1 MLRLGYCLPFLG
13 TPHVPLFPSQCLFPA
28 PSPFQGLFW
37 RISPWS
43 WFPRLLWSLLH
54 SLLQAST
61 AFCSW
66 CCRPRGHGVRS
77 SPSPISFSL
86 WTCHT
91 FSWGPFRLYAPVG
104 ESGRLLASF
113 DLREAYIPVPVH
125 PASRPFL
132 RFLFR
137 DTVYQFQA
145 LYFGLSTAPQ
155 VFPWVMAPVSAILH
169 SLGIRMRRSLD
180 TWLVQSSSQES
191 LFEVLL
197 PVLRLC
203 PVFWDCH
210 PSQVFQPHTFPGS
223 AVSVG
228 RLRFHLFQ
236 GFSVGGMH
244 LLAAICNRRI
254 YVMRLAYRE
263 PVAVASRRSFF
274 ASSPSSGRLAF
285 FLRWLAS
292 FLAATWDCSPSSSA
306 SIVPGT
312 VRIWGLQ
319 S

>member
-1 MLRLGYCLPFLG
+1 MFHCSHPNAFFQPHLHSRGCSGEFLLGLGFQGSSGACSTPFSRLLQPSVRGVVDLG
-13 TPHVPLFPSQCLFPA
+13 VMAFGHHPL
-28 PSPFQGLFW
+28 PSP
-37 RISPWS
+37 
-43 WFPRLLWSLLH
+43 SLCGRVTLSVGVH
-54 SLLQAST
+54 S
-61 AFCSW
+61 
-66 CCRPRGHGVRS
+66 V
-77 SPSPISFSL
+77 
-86 WTCHT
+86 
-91 FSWGPFRLYAPVG
+91 YAPVS

-132 RFLFR
+132 RFLLR

-191 LFEVLL
+191 LLEVLL

-236 GFSVGGMH
+236 GFSVGGTH
-244 LLAAICNRRI
+244 LSAAICNRRI

-312 VRIWGLQ
+312 VQIWGLQ

>member
-28 PSPFQGLFW
+28 PSPSQGLFW
-37 RISPWS
+37 SISPWS

-66 CCRPRGHGVRS
+66 CCRPRGHDVRS
-77 SPSPISFSL
+77 SPSPSPSL
-86 WTCHT
+86 CGRVTLSVGVH
-91 FSWGPFRLYAPVG
+91 SVYAPVG

-125 PASRPFL
+125 PASCPFL

-137 DTVYQFQA
+137 DTVYQLQA

-191 LFEVLL
+191 LLEVLL

-203 PVFWDCH
+203 PVFGIVIH
-210 PSQVFQPHTFPGS
+210 PRYSNLIPSQVVQCLWVVF
-223 AVSVG
+223 VSTSF
-228 RLRFHLFQ
+228 RASP
-236 GFSVGGMH
+236 SVE
-244 LLAAICNRRI
+244 RI
-254 YVMRLAYRE
+254 
-263 PVAVASRRSFF
+263 SRRQS
-274 ASSPSSGRLAF
+274 ATPYLCHAPSLPRACGCRF
-285 FLRWLAS
+285 
-292 FLAATWDCSPSSSA
+292 
-306 SIVPGT
+306 
-312 VRIWGLQ
+312 
-319 S
+319 